1 MRGARKTTR
10 DWIGLEKQ
18 LKLDELCRAM
28 IVHDVAVPSYVAREI
43 KQDINDF

>member
-28 IVHDVAVPSYVAREI
+28 IVHDVAVPFLVHLKYR
-43 KQDINDF
+43 